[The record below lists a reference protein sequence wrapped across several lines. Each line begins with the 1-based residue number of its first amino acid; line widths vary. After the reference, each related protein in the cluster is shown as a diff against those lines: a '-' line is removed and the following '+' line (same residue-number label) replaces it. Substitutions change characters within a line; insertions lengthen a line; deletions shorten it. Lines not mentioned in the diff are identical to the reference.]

1 MKITMKQLIVFASFL
16 ALTSLAC
23 SQVQDSQDQSEVQAF
38 GEGVESE
45 EYISLDELW
54 PMMEGQDTVETAL
67 KASVAEVCQKKGC
80 WMNLVQTAESE
91 ETIMVQFKDY
101 GFFMPKDIA
110 GREVIVEGIA
120 YRQITP
126 VDELK
131 HYAEDAGKSQEEIDA
146 ITEPQEETRF
156 LASGV
161 VLLPKT

>member
-1 MKITMKQLIVFASFL
+1 MKQLIVFACFL
-16 ALTSLAC
+16 VFTGLAC
-23 SQVQDSQDQSEVQAF
+23 SQVQDAQDQSEVQAF

-45 EYISLDELW
+45 EYISLDVLW
-54 PMMEGQDTVETAL
+54 PMMDSRDTVETAL
-67 KASVAEVCQKKGC
+67 KATVAEVCQKKGC
-80 WMNLVQTAESE
+80 WMNLVQRAESE
-91 ETIMVQFKDY
+91 EAIMVQFKDY

-120 YRQITP
+120 YKQVTP

-146 ITEPQEETRF
+146 ITEPKEETRF

-161 VLLPKT
+161 VLLPKA